1 MAFITVGG
9 NVVSY
14 AEALDIKD
22 KDQRIYES
30 NEINFTDV
38 PDAPGSLDD
47 YLEDLATKTTDR
59 INQKIRLSTRWQ
71 EYLGYVGTNFGSLNT
86 IPDFQA
92 NNIVTRK
99 PDFTDM
105 CSYGV
110 LYMYLL
116 PKVADFGNPE
126 SAEVQKI
133 QYFESRFNSL
143 FEELMADFTWYDSS
157 GDGSVSDSEKLISYR
172 RNKRTR
178 GNKSVVRVS

>member
-47 YLEDLATKTTDR
+47 YLEDLATKTTNR

-143 FEELMADFTWYDSS
+143 FDELMADFTWYDSS
-157 GDGSVSDSEKLISYR
+157 GDGSVSDNEKLVSYR

>member
-38 PDAPGSLDD
+38 PDAPGTLDD

-99 PDFTDM
+99 SDFTDM

-143 FEELMADFTWYDSS
+143 FDEIMADFTWYDSS